1 MKYPTNYYGQD
12 PIWEDMCIE
21 AESQLF
27 QSLGRFPTDEE
38 VERRAKNLISL
49 YEPDF
54 DSILKDDLFDFDRN

>member
-12 PIWEDMCIE
+12 PIWEDMWIE